1 MLQLGRVDY
10 FPRAITEIQ
19 SELQS
24 HSVLDLAIA
33 PELVLYYP
41 APLYYFV
48 HPDKTQLA
56 EDIEYGLRE
65 AIADGSMKQL
75 FLQHFADDIAQ
86 AQLQQ
91 RRVIRLENPF
101 LHPDTPLQDDSLWFI
116 PQRGY

>member
-1 MLQLGRVDY
+1 
-10 FPRAITEIQ
+10 
-19 SELQS
+19 
-24 HSVLDLAIA
+24 
-33 PELVLYYP
+33 
-41 APLYYFV
+41 
-48 HPDKTQLA
+48 
-56 EDIEYGLRE
+56 
-65 AIADGSMKQL
+65 MKQL